1 MRILILL
8 MISLFI
14 GNALVGQGIND
25 STSRIPRLGD
35 HQFLLN
41 SAINPF
47 IVTEFEMEVGVA
59 STNFDFQPSLLIP
72 DSVEFRLDGEMLFI
86 NTNFRF
92 NHRIRHWIGFFG
104 DLSISSRIG
113 TEAKSLL
120 SQGIN
125 TIIGFHLGWIL
136 KIRETEKFL
145 LTGQIELRNEEATII
160 SISNFI
166 DGILNGSSNPSIS
179 DNFNALT
186 GGGGIKAAYGLSS
199 LFGLTGSMSVN
210 YGESF
215 SRGNSRVLFSGG
227 LGMDVNLYNK
237 TRVPLGFAFNFF
249 ISSLPSFFVEDEF
262 STISALKI
270 GYTGSKDFQ
279 LGVEAISG
287 RIPLPDVEEK
297 SRLNGISIYTTY
309 YFK

>member
-8 MISLFI
+8 VISLIFCR
-14 GNALVGQGIND
+14 NLAGQGIND
-25 STSRIPRLGD
+25 STSRIPRIGD
-35 HQFLLN
+35 HQFLFN

-47 IVTEFEMEVGVA
+47 IVTEFEIEVGVA
-59 STNFDFQPSLLIP
+59 QTNFDFQPSILIP
-72 DSVEFRLDGEMLFI
+72 DSVEFRLDGEMLFL

-92 NHRIRHWIGFFG
+92 SHRIRHWIGFFG
-104 DLSISSRIG
+104 NLFISSRIG
-113 TEAKSLL
+113 TEAESLL

-125 TIIGFHLGWIL
+125 TIIGFNLGWKV
-136 KIRETEKFL
+136 KIKETEKFL
-145 LTGQIELRNEEATII
+145 LTGIIELRNEEATII

-166 DGILNGSSNPSIS
+166 NGIINGSSNPSIS
-179 DNFNALT
+179 DNINALT

-199 LFGLTGSMSVN
+199 LFGLTGSMSLN

-215 SRGNSRVLFSGG
+215 SRGNSRLLFSGG

-237 TRVPLGFAFNFF
+237 TKVPLGFAYNFF
-249 ISSLPSFFVEDEF
+249 VSSLPSFFVEDEF
-262 STISALKI
+262 STISAFKI

-279 LGVEAISG
+279 FGIEVISG

-297 SRLNGISIYTTY
+297 SRLNGASIYTTY